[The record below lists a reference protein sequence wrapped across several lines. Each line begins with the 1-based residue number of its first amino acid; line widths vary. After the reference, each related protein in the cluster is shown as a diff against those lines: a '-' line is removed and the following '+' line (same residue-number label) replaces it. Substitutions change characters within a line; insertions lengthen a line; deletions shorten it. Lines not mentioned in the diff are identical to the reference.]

1 MRTRQTRTAARLAG
15 ASLVLAAAGFAGTAQ
30 ASEGG
35 ASFYLLGSGG
45 PGAAILPPLP
55 GVFFANT
62 AYYYKGEASGDRQ
75 FQVGGNVVAGL
86 EATIAANFMT
96 FMSVPDAKILGGT
109 PAVALLVP
117 FGQPWVKVDAVIT
130 GPRGNQLNLSRGDT
144 NFVVGDPVLLAALG
158 WTSGKTHVQIANLLN
173 VPVGEYRSGRGE
185 LANLSFNRWANDLS
199 VAVTWLDPEAGWD
212 LSAKTGVTFNGT
224 NPATQYRTGTEWH
237 IEAAVEKKLS
247 EAWSVGVQGYYFDQL
262 TGDSGSGNRIGD
274 FKGRVL
280 GVGGT
285 AAYNFKIAGK
295 IPATL
300 RLHGFKEFEA
310 RNRLEGHSIFLDF
323 SMPLYVKMPPGAH
336 APAS

>member
-1 MRTRQTRTAARLAG
+1 MLTRPIRKLARLAG
-15 ASLVLAAAGFAGTAQ
+15 AGLILAAAGVAGTAQ

-45 PGAAILPPLP
+45 PGAALLPPLS
-55 GVFFANT
+55 GVFLSNT
-62 AYYYKGEASGDRQ
+62 AYYYKGSASGDRQ

-96 FMSVPDAKILGGT
+96 FMSVPKDKILGGT

-117 FGQPWVKVDAVIT
+117 FGQPWVRVDAVIS
-130 GPRGNQLNLSRGDT
+130 GPRGNQLNLSHGDT
-144 NFVVGDPVLLAALG
+144 NFIIGDPVLLAALG
-158 WTSGKTHVQIANLLN
+158 WTLGKTHVQVANLLN

-185 LANLSFNRWANDLS
+185 LANLAFNRWANDLS
-199 VAVTWLDPEAGWD
+199 VAATWLDPASGWD
-212 LSAKTGVTFNGT
+212 LSAKTGFTFNGT

-237 IEAAVEKKLS
+237 VEAAVEKQLTP
-247 EAWSVGVQGYYFDQL
+247 AWSLGVQGYYFDQV
-262 TGDSGSGNRIGD
+262 TGDSGSGNRVGD

-300 RLHGFKEFEA
+300 RLHGIKEFEA

-323 SMPLYVKMPPGAH
+323 SMPLYVPN